1 VIVEPGPT
9 LNNGRYNLVEKL
21 GTGGMSVVWRA
32 EDTIKRIEVA
42 IKVLKVEYARD
53 STVKKRFEDE
63 AVLMSRIDH
72 PNIVRVFDV
81 GQDGD
86 HLYLV
91 MEIVGFG
98 SLSEFLKLEGPLPP
112 RWASEVM
119 QSVLQ
124 GLHVAHDAGITHRDI
139 KPQNILL
146 TAEGVPKLADFGI
159 ARLADT
165 EATVTGQRLGTPA
178 YMSPEQLRSAKSV
191 DHRSDLYSCAA
202 TLYTLV
208 TGREAFDLSSPI
220 RDDVLAQLPPDLA
233 KVVGR
238 GSHHHPDARYAS
250 AEAMRAALAAV
261 HATLAE
267 EPLKLPAPPRAPRN
281 EPTMPLDML
290 KLEVP
295 TDPEQGLHDGD
306 FDEDTDID
314 MAAPDPKPA
323 PPPQNPLDQLRKLPV
338 PLWFV
343 GVVAGSLFLIFGTF
357 GLYVAAS
364 AYSAAASLTNAKV
377 EAPAAPPPVVA
388 AVAPA
393 PVQEIPQDILEA
405 EAAKDETAKVAQKVA
420 YGSLAVR
427 SKPTS
432 EVSIDGKSKGW
443 MNWTGKVSAGTHRV
457 KLRSGDGQTHSASV
471 KVKSGGTT
479 SYCWDFNTKSVC
491 K

>member
-1 VIVEPGPT
+1 MQPGPT

-21 GTGGMSVVWRA
+21 GTGGMSDVWRA
-32 EDTIKRIEVA
+32 EDTIKKIEVA
-42 IKVLKVEYARD
+42 IKVLRPEYARD
-53 STVKKRFEDE
+53 SMVKKRFEDE

-72 PNIVRVFDV
+72 ANIVRVFDV
-81 GQDGD
+81 GQDRD

-124 GLHVAHDAGITHRDI
+124 GLQIAHDAGITHRDI

-178 YMSPEQLRSAKSV
+178 YMSPEQLRNAKSV
-191 DHRSDLYSCAA
+191 DHRADLYSCAA

-233 KVVGR
+233 KVVGK

-261 HATLAE
+261 HGTLAE

-281 EPTMPLDML
+281 EPTMPLEVL

-295 TDPEQGLHDGD
+295 TNPEHDIPDGE
-306 FDEDTDID
+306 FDEHTDIGV
-314 MAAPDPKPA
+314 AARDPKPA
-323 PPPQNPLDQLRKLPV
+323 PSPPPNPLDQLKKLPV
-338 PLWFV
+338 PLWFI
-343 GVVAGSLFLIFGTF
+343 GVVAASLVLIFGTF
-357 GLYVAAS
+357 GIYIASS
-364 AYSAAASLTNAKV
+364 AYSAASSLSQANV
-377 EAPAAPPPVVA
+377 ETAIAPPPIVA

-405 EAAKDETAKVAQKVA
+405 EAAKDDAAKVAQKVA

-443 MNWTGKVSAGTHRV
+443 MNWEGKVSAGTHRV

-471 KVKSGGTT
+471 KVKSGKTT
-479 SYCWDFNTKSVC
+479 SYCWDFHTNRVC
-491 K
+491 Q

>member
-1 VIVEPGPT
+1 MESGPT

-32 EDTIKRIEVA
+32 EDTIKRTEVA

-53 STVKKRFEDE
+53 SKVKKRFEDE

-86 HLYLV
+86 KLYLV
-91 MEIVGFG
+91 MEIVEFG

-124 GLHVAHDAGITHRDI
+124 GLQIAHDAGITHRDI

-146 TAEGVPKLADFGI
+146 TEEGVPKLSDFGI

-165 EATVTGQRLGTPA
+165 DATITGQRLGTPA
-178 YMSPEQLRSAKSV
+178 YMSPEQLRNAKSV

-208 TGREAFDLSSPI
+208 TAREAFDLSSPI

-233 KVVGR
+233 KVVGK

-261 HATLAE
+261 HGTLAE

-281 EPTMPLDML
+281 EPTMPLDVL

-295 TDPEQGLHDGD
+295 TDLEADVPD
-306 FDEDTDID
+306 FDEHTDID
-314 MAAPDPKPA
+314 MAAAQPKPA
-323 PPPQNPLDQLRKLPV
+323 PPPGPTPLDHLKKLPV
-338 PLWFV
+338 PLWFI
-343 GVVAGSLFLIFGTF
+343 GVVAGSLVLIFGTF
-357 GLYVAAS
+357 GIYIASS
-364 AYSAAASLTNAKV
+364 AYSAAASLSKANV
-377 EAPAAPPPVVA
+377 ETAIAPPPIVA

-393 PVQEIPQDILEA
+393 PVEEIPQDILEG
-405 EAAKDETAKVAQKVA
+405 EAAKDEAAKVAQKVA

-432 EVSIDGKSKGW
+432 EVSVDGRSKGW
-443 MNWTGKVSAGTHRV
+443 NSWAGKVSAGTHKV
-457 KLRSGDGQTHSASV
+457 VLRSGDGQTHSASV

-479 SYCWDFNTKSVC
+479 SYCWDFHSNSTC
-491 K
+491 Q